1 VSNRPSLIPKTRSWG
16 LGIAALT
23 AVISGF
29 AIFVNSYGVKAWS
42 SSGTTSTAYTGAKNL
57 IAAVV
62 LLGAVGMLSAR
73 KSEDGLTRPRN
84 GAQWLGL
91 GVVGVLGG
99 GVAFLLFFEGLTRA
113 VSTQAALIHKS
124 LLIWVGVLAVLF
136 LREKVGGWHVAAL
149 GLLVGGQLVLAGGVT
164 DLALGSGEL
173 MILAATLIWSIEVVV
188 AKRLLA
194 DLSPLTVGTAR
205 MGIGVIV
212 LVGWGLATGAFAGL
226 ADLGWSQ
233 WGWAAATGLI
243 LSGYVSTW
251 CFALARAPAVDV
263 TAVLVLSVVI
273 TAALQSAT
281 QGVALV
287 DKAWGLGLV
296 TVGAVLVLIRGAM
309 ANRRTMLPQ

>member
-1 VSNRPSLIPKTRSWG
+1 VSKRPSLIPKTRTWG
-16 LGIAALT
+16 LGMASLT
-23 AVISGF
+23 AIISGF
-29 AIFVNSYGVKAWS
+29 AIFINSYGVKAWS
-42 SSGTTSTAYTGAKNL
+42 ASGGTSTAYTGAKNL
-57 IAAVV
+57 VAALV
-62 LLGAVGMLSAR
+62 LVGGVMLFSAR
-73 KSEDGLTRPRN
+73 KSEDGLTRPGTR
-84 GAQWLGL
+84 AQWLGL

-124 LLIWVGVLAVLF
+124 LLIWVGLLAVLF
-136 LREKVGGWHVAAL
+136 LRERLGGWHLAAL

-205 MGIGVIV
+205 MGIGFAV
-212 LVGWGLATGAFAGL
+212 LVAWGLATGAFAGI

-233 WGWAAATGLI
+233 WGWVVATGLI
-243 LSGYVSTW
+243 LSGYVGTW
-251 CFALARAPAVDV
+251 FFALARAPAVDV

-273 TAALQSAT
+273 TAALQSAAN
-281 QGVALV
+281 GVAIV
-287 DKAWGLGLV
+287 DEAWGLGLV
-296 TVGAVLVLIRGAM
+296 TVGAALVLIRGVV
-309 ANRRTMLPQ
+309 ANRRAVLPQ